1 MRILILFLLSVIIFP
16 GEFYAQSNPGG
27 IGDVSTF
34 YDMSLEELMKIEVT
48 VASTKALTT
57 RESPGIL
64 TIITEDEIRKSGAT
78 DLIELLQKVPG
89 FNFGVDVEGVVGIG
103 VRGNWAHEGKV
114 LMLLDGHELNEDLFS
129 ALEMGAHYSI
139 DLIKQIEVIRGP
151 GSASYGGNAEYAV
164 INIISKHAPGG
175 DGIVVNSAYS
185 QMSRQFASRNFS
197 FNISKPIG
205 KTNLSFSSF
214 LSQANRSQDDF
225 TDNFGQSYNMANQSP
240 INTSQYK
247 LDFSWKSL
255 KVSAFAD
262 QYHLQQRDGYE
273 NVFTQKYPTNFD
285 SYHLLAEYEI
295 RAGKKLTLT
304 PVIKYK
310 YQLPWNFDGI
320 SEEDEFTP
328 YNVSVQNILGSLRA
342 NYDFSSVVNL
352 ISGIE
357 ANRQFAKQLLD
368 SVYFGINDREFK
380 TNNFAAFTQLLIKHK
395 IANLTLGAR
404 YNYNDRFDAAFV
416 PRVGLT
422 RVFNKWHLKLLYSS
436 AFRSPSIENINSG
449 PGIKP
454 ERTTVMELE
463 TGYKLGD
470 KSYLTANIFDITT
483 HDAII
488 FYYDQDNI
496 DAYKNEGM
504 TGTRGVEFE
513 YRVKTASGYMNLN
526 YAYST
531 TNGKTTNDRYAVPG
545 KKGLLIGFPENKI
558 GLLSNLRLTSKINV
572 SPAFTWVD
580 KRYDVFND
588 PNTGTEQLKVYKQA
602 IYIDMMFNF
611 EEKIV
616 KGLLIQAGC
625 MNILD
630 DKVVFIQPYNSNH
643 AALPGTSREFRLKV
657 SYNLSFR
664 K

>member
-1 MRILILFLLSVIIFP
+1 MRILILFLLTVIILP
-16 GEFYAQSNPGG
+16 GKICAQSNTGG
-27 IGDVSTF
+27 ASDVSTF
-34 YDMSLEELMKIEVT
+34 YDMSLEELMKIEVS

-129 ALEMGAHYSI
+129 ALEMGAHYSL

-175 DGIVVNSAYS
+175 DGIMINSAYS
-185 QMSRQFASRNFS
+185 QMSRQFASRNIS
-197 FNISKPIG
+197 FNVSKPIG
-205 KTNLSFSSF
+205 KANLSLSSF

-225 TDNFGQSYNMANQSP
+225 TDNFGQSYNTATQSP
-240 INTSQYK
+240 INTAQYK

-262 QYHLQQRDGYE
+262 QYHMQQRDGYE
-273 NVFTQKYPTNFD
+273 NVLTHKYPTNFD

-295 RAGKKLTLT
+295 RTGKKLTFT
-304 PVIKYK
+304 PVVKYK
-310 YQLPWNFDGI
+310 YQLPWTFDGV

-328 YNVSVQNILGSLRA
+328 YKVSVQNIQGSLRA
-342 NYDFSSVVNL
+342 NYDISSSVNL

-357 ANRQFAKQLLD
+357 ANKQFAKQLLD
-368 SVYFGINDREFK
+368 SVYFGTNDKEFQ

-416 PRVGLT
+416 PRVGVT

-454 ERTTVMELE
+454 ERTTVIELE
-463 TGYKLGD
+463 TGYKLGE

-513 YRVKTASGYMNLN
+513 YRVKTALGYMNLN

-531 TNGKTTNDRYAVPG
+531 TNGKTVNERYAVPG
-545 KKGLLIGFPENKI
+545 KKGQLIGFPENKI

-588 PNTGTEQLKVYKQA
+588 PNTGTEQLKAYKQA

-611 EEKIV
+611 EENLA

-630 DKVVFIQPYNSNH
+630 DTVVFIQPYKSNH